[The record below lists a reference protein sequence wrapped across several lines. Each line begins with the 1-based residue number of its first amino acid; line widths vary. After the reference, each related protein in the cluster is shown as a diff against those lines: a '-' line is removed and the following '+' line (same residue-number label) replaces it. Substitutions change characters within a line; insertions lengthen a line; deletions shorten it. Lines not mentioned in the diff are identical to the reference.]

1 MRLMMKLRIFFIF
14 SVYMLLGIMSS
25 AHAGVDSDYP
35 TMQMLLETERT
46 IADETIK
53 YPQAGQAK
61 ITASIITIPPGKS
74 TGWHQ
79 HNIPLVG
86 YIMSGELE
94 MKYANGKRLTL
105 KKGDALAEAMS
116 VAHIGAN
123 LGKEPVQIFVV
134 FMGTDTLSS
143 TLSVEAPSTPP
154 HKPDANGKVDLVNLA
169 DFDRRL
175 QIDLR
180 YASANNFMSK
190 PLYPVARAL
199 LQRPAAEAL
208 KRAHERLRAVGYG
221 LVILDA
227 YRPWQVTREMWDK
240 HPWHRAYL
248 ADPLNGS
255 RHNRGCAV
263 DVTLFDLK
271 TGLQVDMPSDYDDFS
286 ERAHPDYIGGNTA
299 QRQARDALRSAME
312 AEGFSVYQNE
322 WWHFDYQGW
331 QGYPVLNLPLQ

>member
-1 MRLMMKLRIFFIF
+1 MIKLQTFFIIA
-14 SVYMLLGIMSS
+14 VNMLVGMMSW

-35 TMQMLLETERT
+35 TMQILLETERT
-46 IADETIK
+46 IAGEVIK
-53 YPQAGQAK
+53 YPQTGQAK

-86 YIMSGELE
+86 YLMSGELE
-94 MKYANGKRLTL
+94 MEYTTGKRVTL

-134 FMGTDTLSS
+134 FMGTDTL
-143 TLSVEAPSTPP
+143 PSTHSVDAPDNPP
-154 HKPDANGKVDLVNLA
+154 HKADANATVDLVNLA
-169 DFDRRL
+169 EFDRRL

-180 YASANNFMSK
+180 YATTNNFMAK
-190 PLYPVARAL
+190 PLYPVVRAM

-208 KRAHERLRAVGYG
+208 KRAHERLRAAGYG

-240 HPWHRAYL
+240 HPLDRAYL
-248 ADPLNGS
+248 ADPLDGS

-271 TGLQVDMPSDYDDFS
+271 TGLQVEMPSDYDDFS
-286 ERAHPDYIGGNTA
+286 ERAHPDYAGGKPE
-299 QRQARDALRSAME
+299 QRQARDLLRFAMQ
-312 AEGFSVYQNE
+312 AEGFGVYHNE
-322 WWHFDYQGW
+322 WWHFDYKDW
-331 QGYPVLNLPLQ
+331 QRYPLLNLPLQQF

>member
-25 AHAGVDSDYP
+25 PHAGVDSDYP

-94 MKYANGKRLTL
+94 MEYANGKRLTL

-169 DFDRRL
+169 EFDRRL

-271 TGLQVDMPSDYDDFS
+271 TGQQVDMPSGYDDFS
-286 ERAHPDYIGGNTA
+286 ERAHPDYTGGNVA
-299 QRQARDALRSAME
+299 QRQARDALRLAME

-322 WWHFDYQGW
+322 WWHFDYKGW

>member
-14 SVYMLLGIMSS
+14 SVYMLLGIMPS

-35 TMQMLLETERT
+35 TMQMLLETEHT

-61 ITASIITIPPGKS
+61 ITAAIITIPPGKS

-86 YIMSGELE
+86 YLMSGELE
-94 MKYANGKRLTL
+94 MEYANGKRLTL
-105 KKGDALAEAMS
+105 KKGDALAEAIT

-123 LGKEPVQIFVV
+123 LGREPVQIFVV

-143 TLSVEAPSTPP
+143 TLSVEAPNTPP
-154 HKPDANGKVDLVNLA
+154 HKPEANAKVDLVNLA
-169 DFDRRL
+169 EFDRRL

-221 LVILDA
+221 LVVLDA

-248 ADPLNGS
+248 ADPLDGS

-271 TGLQVDMPSDYDDFS
+271 TGLQVEMPSGYDDFS
-286 ERAHPDYIGGNTA
+286 ERAHPDYAGGKAA

-331 QGYPVLNLPLQ
+331 RGYPVFNLPLQ